1 MVREDA
7 SDLPQYVT
15 DFISMKSNFVG
26 GGGGGRGGDG
36 GGGVRMSV
44 CEGERVRW

>member
-15 DFISMKSNFVG
+15 DFISMKSNVHGEERRSKVRVG
-26 GGGGGRGGDG
+26 VS
-36 GGGVRMSV
+36 VR
-44 CEGERVRW
+44 EK